1 MKGASL
7 RAPRSSE
14 RGDHRQPLSLSG
26 PQCPRFHLGV
36 TTALCPPF
44 EPGVIVIGCTEGIR
58 GKGPSQLSEVG
69 KVTFSVCN

>member
-7 RAPRSSE
+7 RASRSSE

-26 PQCPRFHLGV
+26 PQCPHFQPEV
-36 TTALCPPF
+36 ATPLCPPL